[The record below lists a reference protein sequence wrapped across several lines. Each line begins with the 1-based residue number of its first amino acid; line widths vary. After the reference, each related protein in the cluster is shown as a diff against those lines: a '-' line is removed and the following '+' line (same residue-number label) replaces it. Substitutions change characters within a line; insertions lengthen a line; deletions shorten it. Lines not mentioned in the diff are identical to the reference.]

1 MNFSTLKKNHFEN
14 NFKPHNQK
22 DYLAKVHI
30 SLPLDIVTKLHNIFK
45 KVTFAHKT
53 LGKFQCK

>member
-1 MNFSTLKKNHFEN
+1 MNFSTFLKNQFEN
-14 NFKPHNQK
+14 NFKPYNRK
-22 DYLAKVHI
+22 DYLAKVYI

-53 LGKFQCK
+53 LAKFQRK